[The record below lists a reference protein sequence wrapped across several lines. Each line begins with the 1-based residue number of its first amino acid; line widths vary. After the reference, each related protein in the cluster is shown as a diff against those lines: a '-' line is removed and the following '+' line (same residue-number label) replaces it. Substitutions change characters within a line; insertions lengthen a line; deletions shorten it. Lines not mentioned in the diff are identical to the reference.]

1 MKKRKN
7 LAEKKYKNSKMLKKV
22 LKFLILFNIFS
33 IPLYIILLTG
43 YSFPP
48 LQFATAQAVDS
59 FLNAFGIKSQLSGLI
74 ISVPEPSG
82 SFAGHIS
89 WDCTG
94 WKSMLAF
101 AALVLATDAK
111 RNKKLLGL
119 ALIPIIYAF
128 NIFRVTSVFALV
140 SIFGAQYF
148 PTIHAIMFS
157 FAMVAFILL
166 LWVAWLKH
174 VNVYDTRSK
183 KPKKKKNK

>member
-1 MKKRKN
+1 MAKSLKIRNKKLFK
-7 LAEKKYKNSKMLKKV
+7 A
-22 LKFLILFNIFS
+22 LKFLVLFNVFS

-43 YSFPP
+43 VSFAP
-48 LQFATAQAVDS
+48 LQFATAQVVNPL
-59 FLNAFGIKSQLSGLI
+59 LNAIGINSRLDGLI

-119 ALIPIIYAF
+119 AMIPLVYAF

-140 SIFGAQYF
+140 SVFGAQYF

-166 LWVAWLKH
+166 LWVAWLKYI
-174 VNVYDTRSK
+174 NIYNIRSK
-183 KPKKKKNK
+183 KSKKKKNK